1 MLNRPSFFWAHP
13 PAWPAPSKKTPQQ
26 LVKYTGS
33 PHLVLKGQ
41 RTAVTH
47 SEERS
52 MRLMLQ
58 AVFSLAVPLAMLAGT
73 SEASEIARVEFPS
86 NQGNYVQAYESG
98 GTKWIEL
105 VTIEANGHRRV
116 AKGTV
121 SPEQGADF
129 SKRLYE
135 VSANF
140 GPCGTGKLMQPDYV
154 GTTVYFEGF
163 KNGTGECEIQ
173 NPPYE
178 LQRIIR

>member
-1 MLNRPSFFWAHP
+1 MLNRPLFSLTHP
-13 PAWPAPSKKTPQQ
+13 PARPASPKKISQP
-26 LVKYTGS
+26 LVKYTGN
-33 PHLVLKGQ
+33 PHLVMQGQ

-47 SEERS
+47 SEES
-52 MRLMLQ
+52 PMRLMLQ

-73 SEASEIARVEFPS
+73 SEASEIARVEFPA

-105 VTIEANGHRRV
+105 VTVDANGHRRT

-121 SPEQGADF
+121 SPEKGADF

-135 VSANF
+135 VSADF
-140 GPCGTGKLMQPDYV
+140 GPCGTGELMQPDYV
-154 GTTVYFEGF
+154 GKTVYFQGF
-163 KNGTGECEIQ
+163 KNGIGTCEIQ

-178 LQRIIR
+178 LTRIIR

>member
-1 MLNRPSFFWAHP
+1 
-13 PAWPAPSKKTPQQ
+13 
-26 LVKYTGS
+26 
-33 PHLVLKGQ
+33 
-41 RTAVTH
+41 
-47 SEERS
+47 

-73 SEASEIARVEFPS
+73 SEASEIARVEFPA

-105 VTIEANGHRRV
+105 VTVDANGHRRT

-121 SPEQGADF
+121 SPGKGADF

-135 VSANF
+135 VSADF
-140 GPCGTGKLMQPDYV
+140 GPCGTGELMQPDYV
-154 GTTVYFEGF
+154 GKTVYFQGF
-163 KNGTGECEIQ
+163 KNGTGTCEIQ

-178 LQRIIR
+178 LTRIIRQVD